1 MMDVINANTEQN
13 SFDLKT
19 VVSKLLPQWY
29 WFAISLV
36 VCLCFAYYKNLHI
49 IPQYSCNA
57 TMILKTSN
65 PQKLV
70 GLNALAPT
78 TDIENE
84 IGQLKS
90 NTLARM
96 TLNKLN
102 FGTNYYREGH
112 YSADKELYKNRP
124 YEVEFDSTHI
134 QPEGSVVRTRFVA
147 ENTFE
152 VSIGDNP
159 PICTSKIGEWIE
171 RDNMRFRLVLT
182 DGTPQIAK
190 GNNFYFI
197 RNNFEGMVAKY
208 SNNLYVVPNSSGSS
222 IVTLSMFGEVPEK
235 IEDYI
240 NTLSISYLEY
250 SLERKNRILLQ
261 TIQFIDTMLVSLSD
275 SINTVQKDIYRL
287 QQNSKINSDDALND
301 IEETIKS
308 LKAEISSTI
317 VRQNYYRYL
326 KDALQNESSLSS
338 IVPPS
343 LANVSDPVVDGYLQK
358 ITEKLNE
365 KTGLQFSVRD
375 GENITPYSKLD
386 YEITEIKKQCSE
398 YVVLA
403 DSILEINKK
412 KLNSQ
417 IAKYEPL

>member
-1 MMDVINANTEQN
+1 MDVINANTEQN

-317 VRQNYYRYL
+317 VR
-326 KDALQNESSLSS
+326 
-338 IVPPS
+338 
-343 LANVSDPVVDGYLQK
+343 
-358 ITEKLNE
+358 
-365 KTGLQFSVRD
+365 
-375 GENITPYSKLD
+375 
-386 YEITEIKKQCSE
+386 
-398 YVVLA
+398 
-403 DSILEINKK
+403 
-412 KLNSQ
+412 
-417 IAKYEPL
+417 